1 MCDRLAQLTSILAAL
16 RDQLRH
22 RAGRSRDGAAVADL
36 LPNPDPRLYS
46 CLLAT
51 HLLTDHAGDLMPRAV
66 ANSVAAAQALVG
78 EMQLAPKAV
87 VDARAPL
94 LVGLKGYLETLL
106 ARCDDAAEGV
116 ARGDFS
122 GLADEPLVGRL
133 IETCRSLTVIRGAGL
148 QTAAQQQ
155 AAGQLVL
162 LLLSS
167 RSRRSTLRGRLAA
180 IGFRIELLGSASE
193 AWRRCQRRPWP
204 AAILCDN
211 LAPTRHLQSLGQ
223 LQTRHA
229 RRALPAL
236 VLVASGR
243 RVAVQRQARILRATG
258 AWTFPYALVDLIEI
272 LALD

>member
-1 MCDRLAQLTSILAAL
+1 MCDRLAQLTTNLAAL
-16 RDQLRH
+16 HDQLRH
-22 RAGRSRDGAAVADL
+22 RAGRSRDGAAADS
-36 LPNPDPRLYS
+36 LPNPDPRIYS

-51 HLLTDHAGDLMPRAV
+51 HLLTEHAGDLMPRAV

-94 LVGLKGYLETLL
+94 LAGLKGYLESLL
-106 ARCDDAAEGV
+106 ARCDDTAEGS

-133 IETCRSLTVIRGAGL
+133 VAACRSLTVIRGADL
-148 QTAAQQQ
+148 QTAVQQQ
-155 AAGQLVL
+155 AMGQLVL

-167 RSRRSTLRGRLAA
+167 RSRRSILRDRLAA
-180 IGFRIELLGSASE
+180 IGLRTELLGSAME
-193 AWRRCQRRPWP
+193 AWRRCQQRPRP
-204 AAILCDN
+204 TAILCDN
-211 LAPTRHLQSLGQ
+211 RAPTRHLQSLGQ
-223 LQTRHA
+223 LQARHA

-243 RVAVQRQARILRATG
+243 RVAVQRQARVLRATG

-272 LALD
+272 LASD